1 MTGRLLIFNS
11 DQIRTDQNRSDQ
23 THPPLGWVG
32 LGPDPLGRVP
42 HRSGWVGGPTL
53 PPPGGLKTKL
63 RQQARWSTD

>member
-32 LGPDPLGRVP
+32 LGPDPLG
-42 HRSGWVGGPTL
+42 SQAEGPGMGFSAKFL
-53 PPPGGLKTKL
+53 GSAL
-63 RQQARWSTD
+63 RQLVF